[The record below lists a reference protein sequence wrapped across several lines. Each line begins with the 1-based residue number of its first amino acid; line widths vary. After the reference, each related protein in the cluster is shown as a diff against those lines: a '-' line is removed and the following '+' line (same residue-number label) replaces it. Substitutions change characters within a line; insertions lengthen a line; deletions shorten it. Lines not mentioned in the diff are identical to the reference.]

1 MEKQE
6 KKIKLEMT
14 RVAVNK
20 RKEDFMIFIT
30 DTSNMDNKVMA
41 ARLLFRDAI
50 LQEMG
55 LRWAPTMSTTH
66 DETSVTTPDQ

>member
-6 KKIKLEMT
+6 KKITVEMT

-20 RKEDFMIFIT
+20 RKEDFMILIT

-41 ARLLFRDAI
+41 ARLLFRDTI

-55 LRWAPTMSTTH
+55 LRWALTMSTTH
-66 DETSVTTPDQ
+66 EETLVTTPNQ